1 MSSEKTQYYSLH
13 RWRPE
18 DAFLRAEFNE
28 NSELVDSALHGIRQE
43 AATGVSGVQAA
54 VEEARRAAEEAVEGA
69 RSEALAAVSGAK
81 NELTEALNKAKADL
95 NAAVAAAK
103 KEAAAAVE
111 EAKSE
116 AEQAAAAAKREA
128 LAAMPL
134 VLLKQA
140 VPAPVNG
147 IWDWSLADLDLT
159 PYYALR
165 LYMKLN
171 SDLGRAILYCNNSTR
186 GYSYVSGSSTYSSS
200 YLFSFPVCHSGEREA
215 VAEIMLLL
223 GEHTLTARLD
233 GTGYDWETEK
243 ALGVSTISSGIAL
256 DQLPGKRLTS
266 LTFCGIHGSGGIG
279 SLASGGLAYL
289 YGLRKP

>member
-69 RSEALAAVSGAK
+69 RSEALAAVSGAE

-116 AEQAAAAAKREA
+116 AEQAVQAARDAVPLVKLAELYATQDTDSLCLELATLERSAFVVLKIYAELYTEKKEACLLCNDFFGLGYTYVTGTSVENGKCLLPIRCGSDMDGSSLAELTVNLRGNAA
-128 LAAMPL
+128 LASCLSMAYAGGLTTHQVTYGTLSPD
-134 VLLKQA
+134 VL
-140 VPAPVNG
+140 
-147 IWDWSLADLDLT
+147 
-159 PYYALR
+159 
-165 LYMKLN
+165 
-171 SDLGRAILYCNNSTR
+171 
-186 GYSYVSGSSTYSSS
+186 
-200 YLFSFPVCHSGEREA
+200 
-215 VAEIMLLL
+215 
-223 GEHTLTARLD
+223 
-233 GTGYDWETEK
+233 K
-243 ALGVSTISSGIAL
+243 AGQI
-256 DQLPGKRLTS
+256 TS
-266 LTFCGIHGSGGIG
+266 LVFRGFDSREKELLPLKAGSR
-279 SLASGGLAYL
+279 AWV
-289 YGLRKP
+289 YGLWR

>member
-81 NELTEALNKAKADL
+81 TELTEALNKAKADL

-116 AEQAAAAAKREA
+116 AEQAVQDARDAVPLVRLGSFTLSKAAAEWRID
-128 LAAMPL
+128 LS
-134 VLLKQA
+134 
-140 VPAPVNG
+140 G
-147 IWDWSLADLDLT
+147 LDLS
-159 PYYALR
+159 PYSILR
-165 LYMKLN
+165 LYARLRCSAN
-171 SDLGRAILYCNNSTR
+171 TAYLRVNGLTS
-186 GYSYVSGSSTYSSS
+186 GYSYAVAGQNDGGQREYLLPLSCPRNAGQQGVVELTLYLQQLPALFARVTSAYSTESSTTAQTLVYGCARQISALHTLSIVD
-200 YLFSFPVCHSGEREA
+200 LGEESPA
-215 VAEIMLLL
+215 VA
-223 GEHTLTARLD
+223 A
-233 GTGYDWETEK
+233 
-243 ALGVSTISSGIAL
+243 
-256 DQLPGKRLTS
+256 
-266 LTFCGIHGSGGIG
+266 GSRMD
-279 SLASGGLAYL
+279 LW
-289 YGLRKP
+289 GLR